1 MIILLVLLILAVAYL
16 YLMLFVQ
23 EKLKRK
29 DYELLDYRHKLIKNS
44 LRKILEELDD
54 MQKSVPVDREKQY
67 CRDIYHRWLFEG
79 KEEE

>member
-67 CRDIYHRWLFEG
+67 WRDIYHRWLFEG

>member
-1 MIILLVLLILAVAYL
+1 M
-16 YLMLFVQ
+16 
-23 EKLKRK
+23 KRK

-79 KEEE
+79 KEEEWNSINEVNTTISSHV

>member
-1 MIILLVLLILAVAYL
+1 MIILVVLLMLAVAYL
-16 YLMLFVQ
+16 FLMLFLKERE
-23 EKLKRK
+23 EKKI
-29 DYELLDYRHKLIKNS
+29 YEILDYRHKLIKNS